1 MKKLFFLLS
10 VAMSLVATNASA
22 TTAEPVDTIR
32 AYAIDGQVVRNF
44 TGKELIGKTVKEYN
58 IINSTCDNGDGKGF
72 AHVLQ
77 MHMITTDKAPVK
89 SEADRP
95 VTFID
100 GIPTTY
106 ESLND
111 VKPEDIRSID
121 VIKNQKMLDAYAKQG
136 VDEKKLKN
144 GVIRV
149 TTKKLQADKLVYL
162 VDGVQKTTADVK
174 RIPSDKIKSIDL
186 IKKGSSDKYA
196 KLYGKDMDV
205 IVIST
210 K

>member
-1 MKKLFFLLS
+1 MKKQFFLLS
-10 VAMSLVATNASA
+10 AAMSIVAASASA
-22 TTAEPVDTIR
+22 TTAEPMDTIR

-44 TGKELIGKTVKEYN
+44 TGKELVGKTVKEYD
-58 IINSTCDNGDGKGF
+58 IIHSTCDNGDGKGF

-77 MHMITTDKAPVK
+77 MHRITTDKAPVK
-89 SEADRP
+89 TEADRP

-111 VKPEDIRSID
+111 VKPEDIKSID
-121 VIKNQKMLDAYAKQG
+121 VIKNKKMLDAYAKQG
-136 VDEKKLKN
+136 VSEEKLKN
-144 GVIRV
+144 GIIRV
-149 TTKKLQADKLVYL
+149 TTKKLQADNLVYL
-162 VDGVQKTTADVK
+162 VDGVRKTTADVK
-174 RIPSDKIKSIDL
+174 RIPSDKIKSINL
-186 IKKGSSDKYA
+186 FKRGSSDKYA